1 MPLCFNV
8 GDLLY
13 PGIRDSIVSQCTL
26 LPLPDELDAG
36 GREAVDL
43 EVVGDGQD
51 VLDRGGAQRHGV
63 EVHVVDDLRHD
74 ARLRDVL
81 QLHARRVLLPEFTEH
96 RPAEKTTF
104 CRFC

>member
-1 MPLCFNV
+1 MSV

-63 EVHVVDDLRHD
+63 EVHVVDDLGHD

-81 QLHARRVLLPEFTEH
+81 QLHAGRVLLPEFTEH